1 MDRRNFMLSA
11 SAGLAGAS
19 ASGAEPTKPQYFE
32 LHWFYLRNGAQT
44 QRTQDFFSNVYA
56 PALRKLAL
64 PPFGFF
70 QPVIGEGS
78 PYWLVLLSLP
88 TIDATETVTDR
99 LATDA
104 EYQKGSAAY
113 LAGDPPY
120 VRREISLL
128 KAFSG
133 MPKLVLP
140 PAKEG
145 GGHIFELR
153 TYESNTSAT
162 LKRKIKM
169 FEDAEIGIFQRL
181 GMQPVFF
188 AQTIIGRNMPSL
200 TYMLTYDDLAARDR
214 VWKAFG
220 ADPEWQKLRSAPG
233 NGDAEIVSNISNL
246 IVRPASF
253 SQIK

>member
-1 MDRRNFMLSA
+1 MLA
-11 SAGLAGAS
+11 AGAAGAGLTA
-19 ASGAEPTKPQYFE
+19 AEPERPHYFE
-32 LHWFYLRNGAQT
+32 LHWFHLRNGSQT
-44 QRTQDFFSNVYA
+44 KRTQDFFEKSYA
-56 PALRKLAL
+56 PALKKLGL

-78 PYWLVLLSLP
+78 PFWLVLLSLP
-88 TIDATETVTDR
+88 TLDGLETVSER
-99 LATDA
+99 LAADP
-104 EYQKGSAAY
+104 EYQKSAADY

-120 VRREISLL
+120 LRREITVL
-128 KAFSG
+128 KAFSS

-140 PAKEG
+140 PVKEG
-145 GGHIFELR
+145 SRHIFELR
-153 TYESNTSAT
+153 TYESNISAT

-188 AQTIIGRNMPSL
+188 GQTIAGRNIPSL
-200 TYMLTYDDLAARDR
+200 TYMLAYDDLAARDR

-233 NGDAEIVSNISNL
+233 NADAEIVSNISNL
-246 IVRPASF
+246 IVQPASF
-253 SQIK
+253 SQVK